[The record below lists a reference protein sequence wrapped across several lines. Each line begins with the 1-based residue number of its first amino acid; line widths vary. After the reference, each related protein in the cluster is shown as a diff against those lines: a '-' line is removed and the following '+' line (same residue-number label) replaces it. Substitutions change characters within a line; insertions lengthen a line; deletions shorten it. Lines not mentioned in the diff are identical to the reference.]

1 MDELAA
7 APINDKHTMTH
18 HACIEKTIHTMLDCR
33 LFTCSVLLAVFA
45 LFGCT
50 EPPSPVA
57 SPAGPVIQNDQLH
70 YPPDHPQIALLS
82 TTKAA
87 MANEVPVDLPARM
100 VWNEER
106 TQRIF
111 PAFPGRITSIDVTVG
126 QSVAKGQA
134 LAHLASPEFGAA
146 QADATL
152 AQTNLTLATQILDRQ
167 QSLFDL
173 GVVARKDL
181 EQAVAEKSRAQAE
194 LKRAQAR
201 VDLYGSKNG
210 ANQQLVLRSDVQGV
224 VVERNITTGQEVR
237 PDTANVPLFV
247 VSDPNKLWVQIDAQT
262 ADIADLQPKAR
273 VQLRV
278 PSLSGKT
285 FEAVVVAVSDQIDP
299 ISRSIKIRALVD
311 NPSRLLKSEMLASV
325 RYARKIQQGVEVPAS
340 AVFLMGQQHI
350 VFVQTATG
358 VYASRQ
364 VTLSQEG
371 PVNVVLSD
379 GLKPGEEVVTQ
390 NGLLLARELRIAKE
404 SIDVKAVGKP

>member
-1 MDELAA
+1 MDPLAV
-7 APINDKHTMTH
+7 APICDHHTLTPP
-18 HACIEKTIHTMLDCR
+18 ARLEKTLHKMMDCR
-33 LFTCSVLLAVFA
+33 LFTCSVVLTTFA

-50 EPPSPVA
+50 DTPSPVA

-82 TTKAA
+82 TSKAA
-87 MANEVPVDLPARM
+87 MASAVSVDLPARM

-126 QSVAKGQA
+126 QSVVKGQA
-134 LAHLASPEFGAA
+134 LAHLASPEFGSA
-146 QADATL
+146 QADASL
-152 AQTNLTLATQILDRQ
+152 AQTNLTLATQMLDRQ

-181 EQAVAEKSRAQAE
+181 EQAAAEKSRAQAE

-224 VVERNITTGQEVR
+224 VVERNLTTGQEVR
-237 PDTANVPLFV
+237 PDTTNAPLFV

-262 ADIADLQPKAR
+262 PDIADLQPKAR
-273 VQLRV
+273 VQLTV

-285 FEAVVVAVSDQIDP
+285 FEATVIAVSDQIDP
-299 ISRSIKIRALVD
+299 VSRSIKIRALVD
-311 NPSRLLKSEMLASV
+311 NPNRLLKSEMLASV
-325 RYARKIQQGVEVPAS
+325 RYMRKIRQGVEVPAS
-340 AVFLMGQQHI
+340 ALFLMGQQHI
-350 VFVQTATG
+350 VFVQTAAG

-371 PVNVVLSD
+371 PVNVVLSE
-379 GLKPGEEVVTQ
+379 GLQVGEEVVTQ

-404 SIDVKAVGKP
+404 SMDVKASNKP

>member
-1 MDELAA
+1 MDPLAV
-7 APINDKHTMTH
+7 APICDKHTMTH
-18 HACIEKTIHTMLDCR
+18 TARIEKTSLPMIDCR
-33 LFTCSVLLAVFA
+33 LITYSVLLTAFA

-50 EPPSPVA
+50 DTPSPVA

-82 TTKAA
+82 TTKAI
-87 MANEVPVDLPARM
+87 MANEVSVDLPARI

-111 PAFPGRITSIDVTVG
+111 PAFPGRVTSIDVTVS

-146 QADATL
+146 QADASL
-152 AQTNLTLATQILDRQ
+152 AQTNLALASQILDRQ
-167 QSLFDL
+167 QSLFDV
-173 GVVARKDL
+173 GVLARKDL

-210 ANQQLVLRSDVQGV
+210 MNQQLVLRSDVQGV

-237 PDTANVPLFV
+237 PDTANAPLFV

-262 ADIADLQPKAR
+262 PDIVDLRPNAR
-273 VQLRV
+273 VQLMV

-285 FEAVVVAVSDQIDP
+285 FEATVIAVSDQIDP

-311 NPSRLLKSEMLASV
+311 NPSRLLKSEMLANV
-325 RYARKIQQGVEVPAS
+325 RYMRKIPQGIEVPAS
-340 AVFLMGQQHI
+340 ALFLMGQQHI
-350 VFVQTATG
+350 VFVRTAEG
-358 VYASRQ
+358 VFASRQ
-364 VTLSQEG
+364 VTLSQED
-371 PVNVVLSD
+371 PIKVVLSD
-379 GLKPGEEVVTQ
+379 GLKAGEDVVTQ

-404 SIDVKAVGKP
+404 SMDVKTVAKP